1 LRSGREYQPPPTPDK
16 EDIMGPTPQHA
27 LSPKDFIEECYA
39 FKREHTPRGAF
50 MPKLIAGKCSRTEL
64 LLWMKE
70 GYYYSE
76 PAEPNIAAWLS
87 HAPVVPDKAIY
98 RAIARNLAGEMG
110 YIREAEHYAL
120 YVQMLEGV
128 GISLAEV
135 RAYTPLATTLGAA
148 AAIGYFCRSSFE
160 EGLGAFGL
168 AVEMQVPGR
177 PVGAEVIFNA
187 LRDQYGF
194 EKRTLEFYE
203 VHVEAED
210 EHGGNAMKAVEWFA
224 STYEQQVRVRRAFR
238 WSVLAHTAMAE
249 GYDQLLVRAAA

>member
-1 LRSGREYQPPPTPDK
+1 
-16 EDIMGPTPQHA
+16 MGPDPQRA
-27 LSPKDFIEECYA
+27 LSPKEFIEECYA
-39 FKREHTPRGAF
+39 FKRERAPRGAF
-50 MPKLIAGKCSRTEL
+50 MHKLIAGRCTRDEL
-64 LLWMKE
+64 LRWMKE

-87 HAPVVPDKAIY
+87 HAPVVPDKGIY
-98 RAIARNLAGEMG
+98 RAIGRNLAGEMG

-135 RAYTPLATTLGAA
+135 TAHIPLPTTLGAA

-177 PVGAEVIFNA
+177 PVGAEVIYKA
-187 LRDQYGF
+187 LRDHYGLDA
-194 EKRTLEFYE
+194 KTLEFYE

-224 STYEQQVRVRRAFR
+224 ATYVQQVRVRRAFR
-238 WSVLAHTAMAE
+238 WSVLAHTSMAE
-249 GYDQLLVRAAA
+249 GYDQLLVKEAA

>member
-1 LRSGREYQPPPTPDK
+1 
-16 EDIMGPTPQHA
+16 MGPSPRHA
-27 LSPKDFIEECYA
+27 LPPREFIDECYSY
-39 FKREHTPRGAF
+39 KRENAPRSAF
-50 MPKLIAGKCSRTEL
+50 MHKLIAGKCTREEL
-64 LLWMKE
+64 LRWMKE

-87 HAPVVPDKAIY
+87 QAPVVPDKKIY

-110 YIREAEHYAL
+110 YLQEPEHYEL
-120 YVQMLEGV
+120 YVQMLAGV
-128 GISLAEV
+128 GISHDDV
-135 RAYTPLATTLGAA
+135 RAHVPLPSTLGAA

-177 PVGAEVIFNA
+177 PVGAEVIFRA
-187 LRDQYGF
+187 LRDHYDLDA
-194 EKRTLEFYE
+194 KTLEFYE

-210 EHGGNAMKAVEWFA
+210 EHGDNAMTAVECFA

-249 GYDQLLVRAAA
+249 GYDRLLIDAAA

>member
-1 LRSGREYQPPPTPDK
+1 
-16 EDIMGPTPQHA
+16 MGPEPDRA
-27 LSPKDFIEECYA
+27 LSPKEFVEECYA

-50 MPKLIAGKCSRTEL
+50 LAKLISGKLSRDEL

-110 YIREAEHYAL
+110 YIREAEHYQL
-120 YVQMLEGV
+120 YLQMLEGM
-128 GISLAEV
+128 GISFAEV
-135 RAYTPLATTLGAA
+135 RAHYPLPTTLGAA
-148 AAIGYFCRSSFE
+148 AAIGCFCRSSFE

-177 PVGAEVIFNA
+177 PVGAEVLYKA
-187 LRDQYGF
+187 LRDHYDLD
-194 EKRTLEFYE
+194 KKTLEFYE

-224 STYEQQVRVRRAFR
+224 ATYEQQVRVRRAFR

-249 GYDQLLVRAAA
+249 GYDQLLTRAAA

>member
-1 LRSGREYQPPPTPDK
+1 
-16 EDIMGPTPQHA
+16 MGPAPQQA
-27 LSPKDFIEECYA
+27 LSPQAFIEECYA
-39 FKREHTPRGAF
+39 FKRANAPRGVF
-50 MPKLIAGKCSRTEL
+50 IRKLIGGQCSRDEL
-64 LLWMKE
+64 LRWMKE

-87 HAPVVPDKAIY
+87 HAPVVPDKRIY

-110 YIREAEHYAL
+110 YIHEPEHYAL
-120 YVQMLEGV
+120 YVQMLEGL

-135 RAYTPLATTLGAA
+135 QAHVPLATTLGAA

-177 PVGAEVIFNA
+177 PVGAEVIYAA
-187 LRDQYGF
+187 LRDHYALD
-194 EKRTLEFYE
+194 ERTLEFYR
-203 VHVEAED
+203 VHVGAED
-210 EHGGNAMKAVEWFA
+210 EHGDNAMQAVEWFA

-238 WSVLAHTAMAE
+238 WSVLAHTAMAD

>member
-1 LRSGREYQPPPTPDK
+1 
-16 EDIMGPTPQHA
+16 MGPAPPHA
-27 LSPKDFIEECYA
+27 LSPAEFLEECYTY
-39 FKREHTPRGAF
+39 KRAYAPRGVF
-50 MPKLIAGKCSRTEL
+50 MQRLLAGQCTRDEL
-64 LLWMKE
+64 LRWMKE

-87 HAPVVPDKAIY
+87 HAPVVPDKEIY
-98 RAIARNLAGEMG
+98 RSIARNLAGEMG

-120 YVQMLEGV
+120 YIQLLAGV
-128 GISLAEV
+128 GITLDEI
-135 RAYTPLATTLGAA
+135 RAHTPLPTTLGAA

-177 PVGAEVIFNA
+177 PVGAEVIYRA
-187 LRDQYGF
+187 LRDHYALDR
-194 EKRTLEFYE
+194 KTLEFYE

-210 EHGGNAMKAVEWFA
+210 EHGANAMKAVEWFA
-224 STYEQQVRVRRAFR
+224 ATYEQQVRVRRAFR

-249 GYDQLLVRAAA
+249 GYDQLLARAAA

>member
-1 LRSGREYQPPPTPDK
+1 
-16 EDIMGPTPQHA
+16 MGPASHQA
-27 LSPKDFIEECYA
+27 LSPKEFIEECYA
-39 FKREHTPRGAF
+39 FKRTHAPRGVF
-50 MPKLIAGKCSRTEL
+50 MPKLIAGRCTRDEL
-64 LLWMKE
+64 LRWMKE

-135 RAYTPLATTLGAA
+135 QQHMALPSTLGAA
-148 AAIGYFCRSSFE
+148 AAIGYFCRASFE

-177 PVGAEVIFNA
+177 PVGAEVIYTA
-187 LRDQYGF
+187 LRDHYGLDA
-194 EKRTLEFYE
+194 KTLEFYA

-249 GYDQLLVRAAA
+249 GYDQLLVQKAA

>member
-1 LRSGREYQPPPTPDK
+1 
-16 EDIMGPTPQHA
+16 MGPAPQHA
-27 LSPKDFIEECYA
+27 LSPKEFIEECYA
-39 FKREHTPRGAF
+39 FKREHAPRAAF
-50 MPKLIAGKCSRTEL
+50 MQKLIAGRCRRDEL
-64 LLWMKE
+64 LGWMKE

-87 HAPVVPDKAIY
+87 HAPVVPDKRIY

-110 YIREAEHYAL
+110 YIAEPEHYAL
-120 YVQMLEGV
+120 YVQMLAGV
-128 GISLAEV
+128 GIALADV
-135 RAYTPLATTLGAA
+135 QAHTPLPSTLGAA

-177 PVGAEVIFNA
+177 PVGAEVIYTA
-187 LRDQYGF
+187 LSKHYDLDA
-194 EKRTLEFYE
+194 KTLEFYA

-210 EHGGNAMKAVEWFA
+210 EHGSNAMQAVECFA

-249 GYDQLLVRAAA
+249 GYDQLLVQEAA

>member
-1 LRSGREYQPPPTPDK
+1 
-16 EDIMGPTPQHA
+16 MGPESEQV
-27 LSPKDFIEECYA
+27 LSPKEFIEECYA
-39 FKREHTPRGAF
+39 FKRAHTPRGAF
-50 MPKLIAGKCSRTEL
+50 MHKLIAGKCSRDEL
-64 LLWMKE
+64 LRWMKE

-87 HAPVVPDKAIY
+87 HAPVVPDKRIY
-98 RAIARNLAGEMG
+98 RAIGRNLAGEMG
-110 YIREAEHYAL
+110 YIREAEHYQL
-120 YVQMLEGV
+120 YVQMLAGV

-135 RAYTPLATTLGAA
+135 QAHTPLPSTLGAA

-177 PVGAEVIFNA
+177 PVGAEVIYTA
-187 LRDQYGF
+187 LRDHYDLDA
-194 EKRTLEFYE
+194 KTLEFYA

-210 EHGGNAMKAVEWFA
+210 EHGDNAMQAVEWFA
-224 STYEQQVRVRRAFR
+224 STYLQQVRVRRAFR

-249 GYDQLLVRAAA
+249 GYDQLLVREAA

>member
-1 LRSGREYQPPPTPDK
+1 
-16 EDIMGPTPQHA
+16 MGPAPAHA
-27 LSPKDFIEECYA
+27 LSPKEFLEECYA
-39 FKREHTPRGAF
+39 YKRSHAPRGAF
-50 MPKLIAGKCSRTEL
+50 MQKLVAGKCAREEL
-64 LLWMKE
+64 LAWMKE

-87 HAPVVPDKAIY
+87 HAPVVPDKSIY

-110 YIREAEHYAL
+110 YIREREHHTL
-120 YVQMLEGV
+120 YIQMLEGV
-128 GISLAEV
+128 GISLADI
-135 RAYTPLATTLGAA
+135 RAHSPLATTLGAA
-148 AAIGYFCRSSFE
+148 ATIGYFCRCSFE

-177 PVGAEVIFNA
+177 PVGAEVIYRA
-187 LRDQYGF
+187 LRDHYDLDA
-194 EKRTLEFYE
+194 KALEFYS

-249 GYDQLLVRAAA
+249 GYDQLLVQAAA

>member
-1 LRSGREYQPPPTPDK
+1 
-16 EDIMGPTPQHA
+16 MGPAPQQA
-27 LSPKDFIEECYA
+27 LSAQEFIEECYA
-39 FKREHTPRGAF
+39 FKRANAPRGVF
-50 MPKLIAGKCSRTEL
+50 MRKLIAGQCSREEL
-64 LLWMKE
+64 LRWMKE

-87 HAPVVPDKAIY
+87 HAPVVPDKRVY

-135 RAYTPLATTLGAA
+135 QAHTPLPSTLGAA
-148 AAIGYFCRSSFE
+148 AAIGYFCRASFE

-177 PVGAEVIFNA
+177 PVGAEVIHTA
-187 LRDQYGF
+187 LRDHYGLD
-194 EKRTLEFYE
+194 ERTLEFYR
-203 VHVEAED
+203 VHVGAED
-210 EHGGNAMKAVEWFA
+210 EHGGNAMQAVEWFA
-224 STYEQQVRVRRAFR
+224 TTYEQQVRVRRAFR
-238 WSVLAHTAMAE
+238 WSVLAHTAMAD
-249 GYDQLLVRAAA
+249 GYDQLLVCAAA